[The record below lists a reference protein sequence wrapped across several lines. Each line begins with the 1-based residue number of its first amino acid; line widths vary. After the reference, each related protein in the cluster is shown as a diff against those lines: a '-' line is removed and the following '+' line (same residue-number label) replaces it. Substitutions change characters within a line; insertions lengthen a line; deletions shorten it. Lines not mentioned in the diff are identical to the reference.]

1 MELVESM
8 FKYAFVFDLVIAAIL
23 FIIVTSWLRLKRRT
37 FLRLMMTTSP
47 QYDFIKG
54 QLMTFLTE
62 NMQSLVVGILASI
75 NGEGDKPEAD
85 LDQFFRKLYGR
96 FDLVRRSRFGRLKFE
111 RALHFA
117 IKAKLV
123 SHPLDLMGTR
133 WVLRKRCFFLQN
145 SPKRNAAVVG
155 AAASRMCLEREE
167 NGCSVLRKPQ
177 RCEQCIVQ

>member
-23 FIIVTSWLRLKRRT
+23 FIIVTSWLRLKRKT

-62 NMQSLVVGILASI
+62 NMQSLVVGIISSI
-75 NGEGDKPEAD
+75 NREGDRPD
-85 LDQFFRKLYGR
+85 TGLDDFFRKLYGR
-96 FDLVRRSRFGRLKFE
+96 FDLVRRSRFGRIKFE

-133 WVLRKRCFFLQN
+133 WVFGLISRKF
-145 SPKRNAAVVG
+145 PPRNAAVVG
-155 AAASRMCLEREE
+155 ASASRVRLEREE
-167 NGCSVLRKPQ
+167 KGCSPLRRPH
-177 RCEQCIVQ
+177 RFQC

>member
-62 NMQSLVVGILASI
+62 NMQSLVVGIIASI
-75 NGEGDKPEAD
+75 NREGDRPDAG
-85 LDQFFRKLYGR
+85 LDQFFRKVYGR
-96 FDLVRRSRFGRLKFE
+96 FDLVRRSRFGRIKFE

-133 WVLRKRCFFLQN
+133 WVENLISRKV
-145 SPKRNAAVVG
+145 PPRNAAVVG
-155 AAASRMCLEREE
+155 ASASRVRLEREE
-167 NGCSVLRKPQ
+167 KGCSPLRRPHRFNLQ
-177 RCEQCIVQ
+177 

>member
-23 FIIVTSWLRLKRRT
+23 FIIVTSWLRLKRKT

-62 NMQSLVVGILASI
+62 NMQILVMGIITSI
-75 NGEGDKPEAD
+75 NREGDRPD
-85 LDQFFRKLYGR
+85 TGLDEFFRKLYGR
-96 FDLVRRSRFGRLKFE
+96 FDLVRRSRFGRIKFE

-133 WVLRKRCFFLQN
+133 WVFGSVFQEKSSFPGTLLWWGPLHPGFGWKGKKRVALC
-145 SPKRNAAVVG
+145 
-155 AAASRMCLEREE
+155 
-167 NGCSVLRKPQ
+167 
-177 RCEQCIVQ
+177 

>member
-62 NMQSLVVGILASI
+62 NMQSLVVGIIASI
-75 NGEGDKPEAD
+75 NREGDRPD
-85 LDQFFRKLYGR
+85 TGLDEFFRKLYGR
-96 FDLVRRSRFGRLKFE
+96 FDLVRRSRFGRIKFE

-133 WVLRKRCFFLQN
+133 WVFSLNFLRKV
-145 SPKRNAAVVG
+145 PPRNAAVVG
-155 AAASRMCLEREE
+155 ASASRVRLEREDK
-167 NGCSVLRKPQ
+167 GCSPLRRPQ
-177 RCEQCIVQ
+177 RSD

>member
-1 MELVESM
+1 M

-23 FIIVTSWLRLKRRT
+23 FIIVTSWLRLKRKT

-62 NMQSLVVGILASI
+62 NMQILVMGIIASI
-75 NGEGDKPEAD
+75 NREGDRPD
-85 LDQFFRKLYGR
+85 TCLDEFFRKLYGR
-96 FDLVRRSRFGRLKFE
+96 FDLVRRSRFGRIKFE

-133 WVLRKRCFFLQN
+133 WIFGSIFKKRKV
-145 SPKRNAAVVG
+145 PPRNAAVVG
-155 AAASRMCLEREE
+155 ASASRIRLEREE
-167 NGCSVLRKPQ
+167 KGCSPLRRPHRFDRSSKY
-177 RCEQCIVQ
+177 VQ

>member
-62 NMQSLVVGILASI
+62 NMQSLVVGIIASI
-75 NGEGDKPEAD
+75 NREGDRPD
-85 LDQFFRKLYGR
+85 DGLDQFFWKVYGR
-96 FDLVRRSRFGRLKFE
+96 FDLVRRSRFGRIKFE

-133 WVLRKRCFFLQN
+133 WVENLISRKILSKECGGGWSICIQG
-145 SPKRNAAVVG
+145 SAGKG
-155 AAASRMCLEREE
+155 
-167 NGCSVLRKPQ
+167 RKGLLSAKKTS
-177 RCEQCIVQ
+177 

>member
-62 NMQSLVVGILASI
+62 NMQSLVVGIIASI
-75 NGEGDKPEAD
+75 NREGDRPD
-85 LDQFFRKLYGR
+85 DGLDQFFRKVYGR
-96 FDLVRRSRFGRLKFE
+96 FDLVRRSRFGRIKFE

-133 WVLRKRCFFLQN
+133 WVENLVSRKV
-145 SPKRNAAVVG
+145 SPRNAAVVG
-155 AAASRMCLEREE
+155 ASASRVRLEREE
-167 NGCSVLRKPQ
+167 KGCSPLRRPHRFNLQ
-177 RCEQCIVQ
+177 

>member
-62 NMQSLVVGILASI
+62 NMQSLVVGIIASI
-75 NGEGDKPEAD
+75 NREGDRPD
-85 LDQFFRKLYGR
+85 DGLDQFFRKVYGR
-96 FDLVRRSRFGRLKFE
+96 FDLVRRSRFGRIKFE

-133 WVLRKRCFFLQN
+133 WVENLISRKI
-145 SPKRNAAVVG
+145 PPRNAAVVG
-155 AAASRMCLEREE
+155 ASASRVRLEREE
-167 NGCSVLRKPQ
+167 KGCSPLRRPHRFNLQ
-177 RCEQCIVQ
+177 

>member
-75 NGEGDKPEAD
+75 NGEGDNPEAD

-133 WVLRKRCFFLQN
+133 WVLRKWVFFTSKFTQ
-145 SPKRNAAVVG
+145 K
-155 AAASRMCLEREE
+155 ERSGGRG
-167 NGCSVLRKPQ
+167 GC
-177 RCEQCIVQ
+177 I